1 MTTNL
6 REILEICHEYG
17 VTDYETPQLKLK
29 ISLKARTAS
38 TQTDLPDED
47 DAAKL
52 PEIMGKDGLTA
63 QEQIDLYGVVLDAKR

>member
-6 REILEICHEYG
+6 REILEICHEFG

-29 ISLKARTAS
+29 ISLKGRMAS
-38 TQTDLPDED
+38 TPTDLPDED
-47 DAAKL
+47 DGAKL

-63 QEQIDLYGVVLDAKR
+63 QEQLDLYGVILDAKR